1 MQGLTREADNSFNR
15 RRIALFEPYPD
26 LVTNPTLVCLLQAL
40 TRHGSRVDVMMHH
53 TGSLSSVNS
62 NIAVY
67 RFPEGLSLWY
77 GDVRTTCRCW
87 SERLSIERLRIE
99 QRFAAGAYDLI
110 LGIDSLGIIRGSKYA
125 KRYNVPLV
133 YLSFEMFFRDE
144 LIVDSEIEE
153 KEQEIKATQMADLV
167 VVQDAHRGR
176 LLAEENGL
184 VLDKFAYLPVS
195 PSGSRQVK
203 RSNYL
208 RDRFHLS
215 EEQTIVLQSG
225 TFADWTYADEL
236 LKSLD
241 AWPEGFVLVIHSR
254 DRLNDTSRY
263 VREIKAADLPNII
276 LSTEPLP
283 ADEYEQLVGSADM
296 GLVMYKATPPSRY
309 LQKNIEYI
317 GLASGKFSFYMK
329 YGIPVISVA
338 DRTYQGLLEYYNFGE
353 NIDSFDELP
362 DALIRVRSSE
372 NHHRAEAQRLF
383 RERLDF
389 DVYWPTLS
397 ARLLEIMK

>member
-1 MQGLTREADNSFNR
+1 MTREADNSFNR

-26 LVTNPTLVCLLQAL
+26 LVTNPSLVCLLKAL
-40 TRHGSRVDVMMHH
+40 TRRGARVDVMIHD
-53 TGSLSSVNS
+53 TSSLRSLEG
-62 NIAVY
+62 NISGY
-67 RFPEGLSLWY
+67 RFPEGLSFWC
-77 GDVRTTCRCW
+77 GDLRATLRRW
-87 SERLSIERLRIE
+87 SERLDLERLGIE

-110 LGIDSLGIIRGSKYA
+110 LGIDSLGVIRGSKYA
-125 KRYNVPLV
+125 KRYNVPLA

-153 KEQEIKATQMADLV
+153 KEQEVKATQMADLV
-167 VVQDAHRGR
+167 VVQDSHRGR

-215 EEQTIVLQSG
+215 EEQTIVLQAG

-263 VREIKAADLPNII
+263 VREIKAADLPDII

-296 GLVMYKATPPSRY
+296 GLVMYKTTPPSRY
-309 LQKNIEYI
+309 LQKNIGHI

-338 DRTYQGLLEYYNFGE
+338 DQTYQGLLESYNFGE

-362 DALIRVRSSE
+362 DALIRVRSNE

-389 DVYWPTLS
+389 DVHWPTLS

>member
-1 MQGLTREADNSFNR
+1 
-15 RRIALFEPYPD
+15 
-26 LVTNPTLVCLLQAL
+26 
-40 TRHGSRVDVMMHH
+40 
-53 TGSLSSVNS
+53 
-62 NIAVY
+62 
-67 RFPEGLSLWY
+67 
-77 GDVRTTCRCW
+77 
-87 SERLSIERLRIE
+87 
-99 QRFAAGAYDLI
+99 
-110 LGIDSLGIIRGSKYA
+110 
-125 KRYNVPLV
+125 
-133 YLSFEMFFRDE
+133 MFFLDE
-144 LIVDSEIEE
+144 LTVDSEIEE

-167 VVQDAHRGR
+167 VVQDSHRGR

-195 PSGSRQVK
+195 PSGLRQVK

-225 TFADWTYADEL
+225 TFGDWTYADEL

-241 AWPEGFVLVIHSR
+241 TWPEGFVLVIHSK

-296 GLVMYKATPPSRY
+296 GLVMYKTTPPSRY
-309 LQKNIEYI
+309 LQKNIEHI

-338 DRTYQGLLEYYNFGE
+338 DQTYQGLLEYYNFGE
-353 NIDSFDELP
+353 NIGSFDELP
-362 DALIRVRSSE
+362 ECLVRVRSNR

-389 DVYWPTLS
+389 DVHWPTLS